1 MGRSTK
7 STQAFGQVKALLFL
21 LILDFDQ
28 KYLKS
33 FTMVDGDW
41 CSYNSRNIHAWC
53 IVLLPNLLIW
63 PIEIWKREKMAR
75 LMIGVC
81 SQWCRHLLLVAT
93 KGPRCRFTKIKSQM
107 MPHPMPPRHPPTPS
121 LDYRGRW
128 GVAESRFH
136 LDAGCLPV
144 WVCGS
149 QCQAKWPLSNT
160 WKVSAA
166 ASTLAS

>member
-28 KYLKS
+28 KYLKT
-33 FTMVDGDW
+33 FTMMDGDW
-41 CSYNSRNIHAWC
+41 CSYNKNIHAWC
-53 IVLLPNLLIW
+53 IVPNLLIW
-63 PIEIWKREKMAR
+63 PIEIWKREKDKMAR

-107 MPHPMPPRHPPTPS
+107 MPHPMPPPHPLLRLQRKMRGGWVKIPFRCRLPPS
-121 LDYRGRW
+121 
-128 GVAESRFH
+128 VS
-136 LDAGCLPV
+136 V
-144 WVCGS
+144 W
-149 QCQAKWPLSNT
+149 LT
-160 WKVSAA
+160 VSGKMA
-166 ASTLAS
+166 T

>member
-28 KYLKS
+28 KYLKT
-33 FTMVDGDW
+33 FTMMDGDW
-41 CSYNSRNIHAWC
+41 CSYNKNIHAWC
-53 IVLLPNLLIW
+53 IVPNLLIW
-63 PIEIWKREKMAR
+63 PIEIWKREKDKMAR

-81 SQWCRHLLLVAT
+81 SQWCRLVAT
-93 KGPRCRFTKIKSQM
+93 SEPRCRFTKIKSKILFKWCLI
-107 MPHPMPPRHPPTPS
+107 PSRPPTPS